1 MKVGILG
8 ILSCIFIT
16 LQLCGI
22 INWPWWLITL
32 PIWGSIIAYLVA
44 FLILILLISLEIT
57 NDKYER
63 KDDD

>member
-22 INWPWWLITL
+22 INWPWWLIFPL
-32 PIWGSIIAYLVA
+32 
-44 FLILILLISLEIT
+44 LILLISLEIT